1 MKRSTSGVR
10 RSKVKVV
17 RAEHRYGGVAE
28 ASFST
33 ISGLVGTL
41 FECFSNSR
49 LEHGVKHRSITGG
62 FKGEGVFKG
71 AIASSNS

>member
-17 RAEHRYGGVAE
+17 RAEHRYGGVVE

-49 LEHGVKHRSITGG
+49 LGHGVKHRMQHHWRFQGG
-62 FKGEGVFKG
+62 GRVQGG
-71 AIASSNS
+71 DRLL

>member
-17 RAEHRYGGVAE
+17 RAEHRYGGVVE

-33 ISGLVGTL
+33 ISGLVGILSVSPTADL
-41 FECFSNSR
+41 DTE
-49 LEHGVKHRSITGG
+49 
-62 FKGEGVFKG
+62 
-71 AIASSNS
+71 